1 MKWFTNLKVGTKLV
15 AAFVAVSVI
24 TAVVGI
30 IGIRNMGTINEKADE
45 MYLREL
51 MGVSYIKEANINL
64 IYVSRAEKNFLLATN
79 QQEREKYVT
88 NINKYKAGYKEWLD
102 KARPL
107 FYSEKGKQIL
117 KKLETANDEW
127 FALQQKVIE
136 LGMRDK
142 LNDSSPAVALS
153 FGEAHIK
160 QNAVDDTLTELARLK
175 EENAKDASVE
185 TTRIYK
191 ASLTLMAALVAGG
204 VLIGL
209 ALGIIISRMIS
220 VPLRRGVEF
229 AAAVAEGDLTQTVD
243 VDQKDEVGQL
253 AAALNIMVA
262 RLKGIVAEVKSAS
275 DNVAARSQQ
284 LSSGAEEMSQGAT
297 EQAASAEEA
306 SSSMEQMSSNI
317 RQNADNAMQTE
328 KIAVKSAQ
336 DAREGGQAV
345 QETVGAMKEIAGK
358 IGIIEEIAR
367 QTNLLALNAA
377 IEAARAGEH
386 GKGFAVVASEVRKL
400 AERSQKAAAE
410 ISELS
415 ASSVDVAVK
424 AGDLLVKMVPDI
436 QKTAELVQEISA
448 ASKEQDTGADQ
459 INKAIQQLDQVIQA
473 NAGAS
478 EEMAST
484 AEELS
489 SQAEQ
494 LQTAV
499 SFFKIGDERTRK
511 AASVSKA
518 APTAQPGAAH
528 GKQFTRS
535 KTATPGGTNAAVK
548 KVVGHDLDL
557 SDKSVSD
564 ADFEQY

>member
-229 AAAVAEGDLTQTVD
+229 AAAVAEGDLTQTV
-243 VDQKDEVGQL
+243 
-253 AAALNIMVA
+253 
-262 RLKGIVAEVKSAS
+262 
-275 DNVAARSQQ
+275 
-284 LSSGAEEMSQGAT
+284 
-297 EQAASAEEA
+297 
-306 SSSMEQMSSNI
+306 
-317 RQNADNAMQTE
+317 
-328 KIAVKSAQ
+328 
-336 DAREGGQAV
+336 
-345 QETVGAMKEIAGK
+345 
-358 IGIIEEIAR
+358 
-367 QTNLLALNAA
+367 
-377 IEAARAGEH
+377 
-386 GKGFAVVASEVRKL
+386 
-400 AERSQKAAAE
+400 
-410 ISELS
+410 
-415 ASSVDVAVK
+415 
-424 AGDLLVKMVPDI
+424 
-436 QKTAELVQEISA
+436 
-448 ASKEQDTGADQ
+448 
-459 INKAIQQLDQVIQA
+459 
-473 NAGAS
+473 
-478 EEMAST
+478 AST
-484 AEELS
+484 R
-489 SQAEQ
+489 
-494 LQTAV
+494 
-499 SFFKIGDERTRK
+499 RTR
-511 AASVSKA
+511 SGNWRR
-518 APTAQPGAAH
+518 P
-528 GKQFTRS
+528 
-535 KTATPGGTNAAVK
+535 
-548 KVVGHDLDL
+548 
-557 SDKSVSD
+557 
-564 ADFEQY
+564 